1 MKLSPVLR
9 ILICPLLVGAYLVS
23 PPGTAAPGTTADCS
37 EWIEYSSS
45 LTCALIEQLFGMT
58 EAEFEEWNPIVT
70 ELGTGCAL
78 ISGLYYCVQ
87 VNFTTVTVSSSN
99 PFTTTSGGSTSG
111 TAVATTSAS
120 TSAIATPTPYETGMV
135 SDCDA
140 FHLVVSGDTCATIAS
155 SAGISVSN
163 FETWNPTVGFDCSGL
178 WLDYYVCIGIV
189 GGASSTAATSTPTTT
204 TGNGISTPTP
214 YESGMV
220 DDCDEF
226 YLVVSGDSCA
236 SIASTAGISVTDF
249 ETWNPTIGSGCS
261 GLWLGYYVCVGITGG
276 TTTTTTTT
284 VATTTTSAATTTTS
298 GNGVTTPTP
307 YQSGM
312 VDDCYS
318 FHLVVSGDSCAVIAD
333 DGDITLDEFYL
344 WNPTVGTSCSSLW
357 LGYHVCIGI
366 L

>member
-9 ILICPLLVGAYLVS
+9 MLICPPLVGAYLVS

-58 EAEFEEWNPIVT
+58 EAQFEEWNPIVT
-70 ELGTGCAL
+70 ELSTGCTL
-78 ISGLYYCVQ
+78 IPGLYYCVQ
-87 VNFTTVTVSSSN
+87 VNYTTITVSSSN
-99 PFTTTSGGSTSG
+99 PFTTTSAGSTSA
-111 TAVATTSAS
+111 TTVATTSAS

-140 FHLVVSGDTCATIAS
+140 FHLVVSGDTCAAIAS

-163 FETWNPTVGFDCSGL
+163 FETWNPTVGSDCSGL
-178 WLDYYVCIGIV
+178 WLDYYVCVGIV
-189 GGASSTAATSTPTTT
+189 GGASSTAAASTPTTTPTTTTTTTTTT

-236 SIASTAGISVTDF
+236 SIASAAGISGTDF
-249 ETWNPTIGSGCS
+249 ETWNPTVGSGCS
-261 GLWLGYYVCVGITGG
+261 GL
-276 TTTTTTTT
+276 
-284 VATTTTSAATTTTS
+284 

-312 VDDCYS
+312 VDDCDS
-318 FHLVVSGDSCAVIAD
+318 FHLVVSGDSCAVIAED
-333 DGDITLDEFYL
+333 ANITLDEFYE
-344 WNPTVGTSCSSLW
+344 WNPTVGTGCSSLW
-357 LGYHVCIGI
+357 LGYYVCIGI